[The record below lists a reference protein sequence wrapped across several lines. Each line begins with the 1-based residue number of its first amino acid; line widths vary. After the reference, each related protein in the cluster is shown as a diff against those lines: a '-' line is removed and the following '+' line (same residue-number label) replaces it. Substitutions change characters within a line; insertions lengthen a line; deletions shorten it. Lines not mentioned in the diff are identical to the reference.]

1 MRTIVG
7 VTSHPDQRSALAL
20 KALRAMLFRRIISIW
35 WAPITRSCW
44 PPASCQ
50 PRWRSPLRWSARGP
64 TSRAS
69 TSWRSA
75 NSRRPRSAR
84 PERAIERADG
94 SPEPRASPG
103 ASARTAAPTP
113 TPEAT
118 IRKKVG
124 TTVAYLDGW
133 KLTVAGFAN
142 VPPQTGTFASTPSPG
157 NRFVKLTV
165 RYDNGTAKEA
175 SFNAL
180 DWKMQ
185 DSAGVRRSTAFA
197 FVQLSDELNSGR
209 LAPGGFVTG
218 SILFELPASE
228 QHAVAI
234 YESVN

>member
-1 MRTIVG
+1 MGKLLKFLARLATAAVALSVLACAPVIVESSP
-7 VTSHPDQRSALAL
+7 T
-20 KALRAMLFRRIISIW
+20 
-35 WAPITRSCW
+35 
-44 PPASCQ
+44 PA
-50 PRWRSPLRWSARGP
+50 
-64 TSRAS
+64 T
-69 TSWRSA
+69 
-75 NSRRPRSAR
+75 
-84 PERAIERADG
+84 
-94 SPEPRASPG
+94 SPG

-209 LAPGGFVTG
+209 LAPGGFVTVDG
-218 SILFELPASE
+218 
-228 QHAVAI
+228 
-234 YESVN
+234 

>member
-1 MRTIVG
+1 VGKLLKFLARLATAAVALSVLACAPVIVESSP
-7 VTSHPDQRSALAL
+7 T
-20 KALRAMLFRRIISIW
+20 
-35 WAPITRSCW
+35 
-44 PPASCQ
+44 PA
-50 PRWRSPLRWSARGP
+50 
-64 TSRAS
+64 T
-69 TSWRSA
+69 
-75 NSRRPRSAR
+75 
-84 PERAIERADG
+84 
-94 SPEPRASPG
+94 SPG

-234 YESVN
+234 YESFNYLQATWELY